1 MFFDTKSR
9 PNKLKISICL
19 IIMQFFD
26 RFCGFIR
33 GNDFFFLLLPI
44 FYTYFRSPPHNN
56 LNGCRKQS
64 LSSRLPFLTPLVY
77 DRSRFSPAILVFCAE
92 LWQNLPVLI
101 HTDAAESIV
110 YSRDGRIDLCN
121 E

>member
-1 MFFDTKSR
+1 MFRIEYCAFT
-9 PNKLKISICL
+9 
-19 IIMQFFD
+19 
-26 RFCGFIR
+26 
-33 GNDFFFLLLPI
+33 
-44 FYTYFRSPPHNN
+44 
-56 LNGCRKQS
+56 
-64 LSSRLPFLTPLVY
+64 SRLPFLTPLVY